1 MPKKMKNGCFVSGI
15 GTNVGKTFVSAGLML
30 ATNANYFKPLQTG
43 APDDLDRDAIQQL
56 TDLPPSRFLP
66 EWNAFKAP
74 LSPHRAAFLEGKKVD
89 LDDIQIPE
97 MHNPLIV
104 EGAGGLLVPLNPR
117 QTMLDLIQRFKLP
130 VLLVSTDYLGS
141 INHTLLSIQCLKQ
154 AKISIAGLV
163 FTGKPF
169 EYNEDII
176 AQFHPELPIWPRL
189 NHLDFPFKNGL
200 TQWATSIQPFLA
212 DL

>member
-1 MPKKMKNGCFVSGI
+1 
-15 GTNVGKTFVSAGLML
+15 
-30 ATNANYFKPLQTG
+30 
-43 APDDLDRDAIQQL
+43 
-56 TDLPPSRFLP
+56 
-66 EWNAFKAP
+66 

-89 LDDIQIPE
+89 LDDVQIPE

-169 EYNEDII
+169 EDNEDII